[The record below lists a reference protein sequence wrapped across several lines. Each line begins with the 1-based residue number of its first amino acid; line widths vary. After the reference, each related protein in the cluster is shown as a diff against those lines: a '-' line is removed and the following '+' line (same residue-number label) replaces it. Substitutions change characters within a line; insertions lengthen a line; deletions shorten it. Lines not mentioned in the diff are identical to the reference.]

1 MKEMSH
7 LELYRLIGAFKY
19 ELCGYSLMVMLLNKN
34 LINLNEA
41 DYHGFLN
48 FLECETN
55 HLNLVDPDAIHN
67 DCRMYYETIKENDE
81 IKIIIKEGQQDDLK
95 TISTFKIKIVDNY

>member
-7 LELYRLIGAFKY
+7 LELYRLIGVFKY

-34 LINLNEA
+34 LINLNET

-48 FLECETN
+48 FLEYETN
-55 HLNLVDPDAIHN
+55 YLNLVDSDAIHN

-81 IKIIIKEGQQDDLK
+81 IKIMIKEGQQDDLK